1 MTTTSDRPGHRPSS
15 RLERSIAIL
24 LRPFG
29 SVKPSEV
36 AVAIVM
42 MSTAFLLL
50 TGYYLLKTARE
61 PMILLQ
67 GGAEVKQYAA
77 AGQAVLLVA
86 VVRGYSWLAKR
97 VGRTRL
103 LTTVF
108 LFFASN
114 LVVFAVLAR
123 AHVRIGV
130 AFYLWVGVFNM
141 TAVSQFGSL
150 AADVYTSEQGKR
162 LFAVLGI
169 GSSVGAVVGARVAK
183 SLAPLGPQA
192 LILGGAIAVLFCTA
206 TFAWV
211 AARAGS
217 PGGAPG
223 EAHHE
228 EPLAYDSVVQ
238 LLVRNRYLMLIAAL
252 TLLLNWARSN
262 GDYVL
267 DRTLLTAVAE
277 AKAKGI
283 DATVFVTRFKA
294 EYFEWVNVTGLV
306 LQLFLVSRIMKSV
319 GITGAL
325 LVLPAVVFGEYAMYL
340 VAPIL
345 EAILVTKVAESAVEY
360 SLQSTARQALFL
372 NASREEKY
380 VGKTVVDTVVVR
392 AGDAL
397 TALLVLAGRRA
408 ALSPR
413 AFAAFNMVLVAAWI
427 VVVWAI
433 ARETQRRGQQDLAS
447 AARDAPEA
455 RLEVA
460 TATARTVE

>member
-1 MTTTSDRPGHRPSS
+1 MNSSVDGPPSG
-15 RLERSIAIL
+15 LEKSLAIL

-29 SVKPSEV
+29 SVRPSEV

-42 MSTAFLLL
+42 MSTGFLLL

-77 AGQAVLLVA
+77 AGQAILLVG

-114 LVVFAVLAR
+114 LVIFAVLAR

-141 TAVSQFGSL
+141 TAVSQFWSL

-162 LFAVLGI
+162 LFAILGI
-169 GSSVGAVVGARVAK
+169 GGSVGAVVGARVAK
-183 SLAPLGPQA
+183 WLAPLGPPA
-192 LILGGAIAVLFCTA
+192 LILGGAVAVLLCTA
-206 TFAWV
+206 TLAWV
-211 AARAGS
+211 ASRAGS
-217 PGGAPG
+217 PGGASE

-228 EPLAYDSVVQ
+228 EPLAHEGVVQ

-267 DRTLLTAVAE
+267 DRMLLTAVAE
-277 AKAKGI
+277 AKAKGPE
-283 DATVFVTRFKA
+283 AAVFVTRFKA
-294 EYFEWVNVTGLV
+294 DYFEWVNLTGLA
-306 LQLFLVSRIMKSV
+306 LQLFLVSRIMKAV

-325 LVLPAVVFGEYAMYL
+325 MVLPLVVFGECTMYL
-340 VAPIL
+340 VAPVL
-345 EAILVTKVAESAVEY
+345 EAILVTKIGESAVEY

-372 NASREEKY
+372 NASRDEKY
-380 VGKTVVDTVVVR
+380 VGKTVVDTFVVR

-397 TALLVLAGRRA
+397 TALLVLAGSRA

-413 AFAAFNMVLVAAWI
+413 AFAAFNMVLVAVWI
-427 VVVWAI
+427 GVLWAI
-433 ARETQRRGQQDLAS
+433 AREAQRRGRPEVAP
-447 AARDAPEA
+447 AARNAPVEPLA
-455 RLEVA
+455 VA

>member
-1 MTTTSDRPGHRPSS
+1 MISTGDSGGHGPSS
-15 RLERSIAIL
+15 GLERSIAIL

-77 AGQAVLLVA
+77 AGQALLLVA
-86 VVRGYSWLAKR
+86 VVRGYSWLASR

-103 LTTVF
+103 LATVF

-114 LVVFAVLAR
+114 LVVFAALAH

-141 TAVSQFGSL
+141 TAVSQFWSL

-169 GSSVGAVVGARVAK
+169 GSSVGAVVGARIAR
-183 SLAPLGPQA
+183 SLAPLGPPA
-192 LILGGAIAVLFCTA
+192 LILGGAIAVLLCTA
-206 TFAWV
+206 TLAWV

-217 PGGAPG
+217 PGAAPG
-223 EAHHE
+223 EAHPE
-228 EPLAYDSVVQ
+228 EPLEHDGVVQ

-277 AKAKGI
+277 AKVKGI
-283 DATVFVTRFKA
+283 DAAVFVTRFKA
-294 EYFEWVNVTGLV
+294 DYFEWVNLTGLV
-306 LQLFLVSRIMKSV
+306 LQLFVVSRVMKGV

-325 LVLPAVVFGEYAMYL
+325 LVLPAVVFGEYSMYL

-345 EAILVTKVAESAVEY
+345 EALLFAKVAESAVEY

-397 TALLVLAGRRA
+397 TALLVLAGSRA

-413 AFAAFNMVLVAAWI
+413 AFAAFNMVLAGAWV

-433 ARETQRRGQQDLAS
+433 ARETQRRGRQDAS
-447 AARDAPEA
+447 AARDAPA
-455 RLEVA
+455 TGLEVA